1 MEKQPYAHQ
10 PWPSWRYGP
19 DGASAVFETEQD
31 VPAGWAD
38 HPDKVGTK
46 PVKAAPAAP
55 ASTPA
60 AAPASTP
67 ATASTS
73 DEAPKV
79 DAEGTPFNADMHT
92 GTLTKAGLWRMK
104 VGVSRPPAAA
114 KPALEL

>member
-1 MEKQPYAHQ
+1 LKPNKTFLPVGPITLTRLVRSRSRLHQQP
-10 PWPSWRYGP
+10 
-19 DGASAVFETEQD
+19 
-31 VPAGWAD
+31 
-38 HPDKVGTK
+38 
-46 PVKAAPAAP
+46 
-55 ASTPA
+55 
-60 AAPASTP
+60 P

-114 KPALEL
+114 KPALDL